1 MIGFQFKMEDMYQKK
16 EQGKLPK
23 TISISN
29 IGKFKYDD
37 RGGYQARIKG
47 IDVSLSCEDKT
58 EYKYTAEEIIETMKE
73 MEYDGMNG

>member
-23 TISISN
+23 TISISG

-37 RGGYQARIKG
+37 GDGYRARIKG
-47 IDVSLSCEDKT
+47 IDISLSCEDKR
-58 EYKYTAEEIIETMKE
+58 EIKE
-73 MEYDGMNG
+73 VKRRFVDFF

>member
-1 MIGFQFKMEDMYQKK
+1 MEDMYQKK

-23 TISISN
+23 TISISG

-37 RGGYQARIKG
+37 GDGYRARIKG
-47 IDVSLSCEDKT
+47 IDISLSCEDKT